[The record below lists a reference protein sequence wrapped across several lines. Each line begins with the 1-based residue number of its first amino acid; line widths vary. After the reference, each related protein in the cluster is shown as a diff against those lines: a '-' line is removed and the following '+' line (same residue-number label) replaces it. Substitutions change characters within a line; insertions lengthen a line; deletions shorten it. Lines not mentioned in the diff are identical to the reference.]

1 MVADHH
7 NAQIPSIYGQVLL
20 TWPHF
25 SGTIQG
31 YEGELRLS
39 PVFARTVV
47 QERWEKSEIEAFV

>member
-1 MVADHH
+1 VADHQ

-39 PVFARTVV
+39 PVFVRTVV
-47 QERWEKSEIEAFV
+47 QER